1 MKKTAVIAL
10 GIIGGAVGLII
21 LFYLLVFITAW
32 L

>member
-1 MKKTAVIAL
+1 MRILIKLAMIILSVTVI
-10 GIIGGAVGLII
+10 GVV

>member
-1 MKKTAVIAL
+1 MRILLKLAMIILSATVI
-10 GIIGGAVGLII
+10 GVV